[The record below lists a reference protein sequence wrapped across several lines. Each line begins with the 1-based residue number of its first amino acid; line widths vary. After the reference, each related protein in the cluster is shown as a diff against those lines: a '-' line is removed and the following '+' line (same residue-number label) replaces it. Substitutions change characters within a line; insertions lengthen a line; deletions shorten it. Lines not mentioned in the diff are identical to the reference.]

1 MYSAKETPLQEVF
14 NQVIIRMRHLLES
27 ENLEKLNYAELLN
40 ILIRVTIATVRLRKE
55 ATIGRYQLIPEHEIE
70 KNDLSYRVMQQVFDY
85 YQLPLFED
93 EYDYI
98 YSDTFDTIH
107 QQDVMKLVE
116 NMIYKVS
123 KKINFPFYQDPQL

>member
-1 MYSAKETPLQEVF
+1 MALLLNGRETECFEMYSAKETPLQEVF

-70 KNDLSYRVMQQVFDY
+70 KKRSF
-85 YQLPLFED
+85 
-93 EYDYI
+93 
-98 YSDTFDTIH
+98 
-107 QQDVMKLVE
+107 
-116 NMIYKVS
+116 VS
-123 KKINFPFYQDPQL
+123 GDAAGV

>member
-1 MYSAKETPLQEVF
+1 
-14 NQVIIRMRHLLES
+14 
-27 ENLEKLNYAELLN
+27 
-40 ILIRVTIATVRLRKE
+40 
-55 ATIGRYQLIPEHEIE
+55 
-70 KNDLSYRVMQQVFDY
+70 MQQVFDY

-116 NMIYKVS
+116 NIIYKVS
-123 KKINFPFYQDPQL
+123 KKINFPFYQDPQLLTNLYAHLSMRLSRRKKFCQ